1 MAKYIKHTNGK
12 LYLAIF
18 DTYGLAVSISNGSY
32 TIEKQTND
40 YWLEI
45 YYRNRCEK
53 PEYISVTEE
62 EFNNHFQEAL
72 TAMQSYGNLT
82 T

>member
-18 DTYGLAVSISNGSY
+18 DTYGLAVAISNGSY

-40 YWLEI
+40 LWLI
-45 YYRNRCEK
+45 IDYKNRCEK
-53 PEYISVTEE
+53 PEYSSVTKE
-62 EFNNHFQEAL
+62 EFDNHFHKAL
-72 TAMQSYGNLT
+72 DAIRNSNF
-82 T
+82 